1 MHLSPSRLSK
11 QLTWLL
17 TLGGLPLLVGCVSLD
32 RLASPE
38 VEYSANSANAKAL
51 QIPPDLTDIS
61 SGEQY
66 ILPGL
71 SGDALSRNTL
81 LPVFESARFVRQGE
95 QSWLEINQAP
105 EEIWSKLLSFTRKK
119 NYTVAQTRP
128 VAGVIATDWR
138 ALSDQ
143 TGLLKSL
150 ITKEAYRRIAF
161 RLERGSNG
169 SRLFARVQQADK
181 AFVEANADAAWP
193 ASAHEPENTS
203 ELLTELLVFFGIEE
217 QKAKGI
223 LKDSTAANLME
234 DATIQ
239 TTAGG
244 SVLVMHKGFRPSFR
258 SLQAALSEDGF
269 EVTRADIQRG
279 QLEANAENSDYVFL
293 VAPVH
298 VSASKVSVSG
308 SAGERLA
315 AEDEKALLVKL
326 QQHLI

>member
-1 MHLSPSRLSK
+1 M
-11 QLTWLL
+11 
-17 TLGGLPLLVGCVSLD
+17 GGLPMLGGCISLD

-38 VEYSANSANAKAL
+38 VEYSANAADAKSL
-51 QIPPDLTDIS
+51 QVPPDLTDIS
-61 SGEQY
+61 NGEQY

-81 LPVFESARFVRQGE
+81 LPVFESARFIRQGG

-105 EEIWSKLLSFTRKK
+105 EELWSRLLSFTRKK

-128 VAGVIATDWR
+128 VAGVITTDWR

-143 TGLLKSL
+143 SGLLKSL
-150 ITKEAYRRIAF
+150 IGKDAYRRIAF
-161 RLERGSNG
+161 RLERGANG
-169 SRLFARVQQADK
+169 SRLFARTQQADK
-181 AFVEANADAAWP
+181 AFVDANTDSVWP

-223 LKDSTAANLME
+223 LNDAAAANLMD

-258 SLQAALSEDGF
+258 SLRQALSDDGF
-269 EVTRADIQRG
+269 DVTQADFKRG
-279 QLEANAENSDYVFL
+279 QLEANLENTDYIFL

-298 VSASKVSVSG
+298 VSASKVSVAGSG
-308 SAGERLA
+308 GERLS
-315 AEDEKALLVKL
+315 AETEKALLSKL